1 MQMCFGHGII
11 TYHTPSKYT
20 LPMAKVSLNYMQ
32 QETDIK
38 HLSQVQKTLSQNP
51 NASQRELASSTNL
64 SLGMTNALLKRFS
77 DKGWLYMKK
86 ISTRNIQYVLTP
98 TGMNELMHRSSRYF
112 KRTAR
117 LMKDYK
123 NIICDV
129 IYNSN
134 CDKVVIVGNTDLEF
148 LIDFACE
155 NAGLSLIKV
164 DAFPSKIEKNTLVIF
179 SDSKEYYGSSKTD
192 ESESNMICIASLLEN
207 HTIEQEEPI
216 WQLS

>member
-1 MQMCFGHGII
+1 MCFGHGIV
-11 TYHTPSKYT
+11 TYHTPSNYA
-20 LPMAKVSLNYMQ
+20 LPMAKVSLKFMQ

-51 NASQRELASSTNL
+51 NASQRELALSTNL

-98 TGMNELMHRSSRYF
+98 SGMNELMHRSSRYF

-123 NIICDV
+123 EIICDV
-129 IYNSN
+129 IYKSN
-134 CDKVVIVGNTDLEF
+134 CENVIIVGNTDLEF
-148 LIDFACE
+148 LFDFACE
-155 NAGLSLIKV
+155 NAGLSLQKV
-164 DAFPSKIEKNTLVIF
+164 NVFPSEIDAKTLVVF
-179 SDSKEYYGSSKTD
+179 SDSKEYYSSTSNDTNEK
-192 ESESNMICIASLLEN
+192 NMICIASLLEN

-216 WQLS
+216 WQLG